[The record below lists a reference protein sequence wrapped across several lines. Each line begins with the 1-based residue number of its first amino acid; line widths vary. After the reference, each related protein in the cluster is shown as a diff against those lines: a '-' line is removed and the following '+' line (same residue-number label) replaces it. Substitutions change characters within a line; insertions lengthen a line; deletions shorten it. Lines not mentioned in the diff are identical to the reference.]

1 MDSRPRGEDL
11 LPRIAPIPR
20 SIPRIARPRRA
31 ACLCRMAPGLCRGL
45 ARMTARTTAAL
56 GRGLTVLP
64 VLELVGIGLLILLL
78 GR

>member
-11 LPRIAPIPR
+11 LPRIVPIPR
-20 SIPRIARPRRA
+20 SIPLSARPRRA
-31 ACLCRMAPGLCRGL
+31 TRLCRMAPGLCRGL
-45 ARMTARTTAAL
+45 SRMTAHTTSAL

-64 VLELVGIGLLILLL
+64 VLELLGIGLLILLL

>member
-1 MDSRPRGEDL
+1 MDSRPRGKDL

-20 SIPRIARPRRA
+20 SIPGLASPRRTA
-31 ACLCRMAPGLCRGL
+31 RLCHRAPGLCR
-45 ARMTARTTAAL
+45 RVTQTASRVTAAL